1 MSGGSCPAAR
11 ARCGCP
17 AVSCSCPRSKCGGT
31 SMSERFAFAGRKVGV
46 FLGGVS
52 AEREV
57 SLRTGAAAA
66 AALRRLG
73 CDVRE
78 IDIREDWLGAV
89 RDAGVDVA
97 FLALHGR
104 FGEDGC
110 IQAACELARLPYTGS
125 GVAASAGVP
134 CAPDAVYEGADRSAA
149 KPPDFGFPLVVKPD
163 REGST
168 VGISIVR
175 GPDQWEAA
183 LAEAAKHDSRI
194 LAEGFIPGREIT
206 VGILNGK
213 VLPAIEIVP
222 KSGFYDYQSK
232 YTAGRT
238 EYVIPVPM
246 DRDIL
251 LRAAEYTRRAARA
264 MGLRGAARLDY
275 RVDPAGN
282 VIFLEANTIPGMTET
297 SLLPKA
303 AKFDGMSFDDLVAG
317 ILSDAGLGK

>member
-1 MSGGSCPAAR
+1 MTD
-11 ARCGCP
+11 
-17 AVSCSCPRSKCGGT
+17 RS
-31 SMSERFAFAGRKVGV
+31 AFSGRKVGV

-78 IDIREDWLGAV
+78 IDIREDWLGTV
-89 RDAGVDVA
+89 RDANVDVA

-125 GVAASAGVP
+125 GVAASAVAMSKLLGKRMAASAGVP
-134 CAPDAVYEGADRSAA
+134 CAPDAVYEGADLSGAR
-149 KPPDFGFPLVVKPD
+149 PPDFGFPLVVKPD

-168 VGISIVR
+168 VGITIVR
-175 GPDQWEAA
+175 DPSLWEAA
-183 LAEAAKHDSRI
+183 LAEASRHDRRI
-194 LAEGFIPGREIT
+194 LVEGFVPGREIT

-213 VLPAIEIVP
+213 VLPSIEIVP
-222 KSGFYDYQSK
+222 KSGFYDYRSK
-232 YTAGRT
+232 YTAGQT

-251 LRAAEYTRRAARA
+251 LRAAEYTRRAAGA

-282 VIFLEANTIPGMTET
+282 LFFLEANTIPGMTET

-303 AKFDGMSFDDLVAG
+303 AKFDGLSFDDLVAE
-317 ILSDAGLGK
+317 ILSDAGLEK

>member
-1 MSGGSCPAAR
+1 MTD
-11 ARCGCP
+11 
-17 AVSCSCPRSKCGGT
+17 RS
-31 SMSERFAFAGRKVGV
+31 AFPGRKVGV

-78 IDIREDWLGAV
+78 IDIREDWLGTV
-89 RDAGVDVA
+89 RDANVDVA

-125 GVAASAGVP
+125 GVAASAIAMSKLLGKRMAASAGVP
-134 CAPDAVYEGADRSAA
+134 CAPDAVFEGADLPGA

-168 VGISIVR
+168 VGITIVR
-175 GPDQWEAA
+175 DPSLWEAA
-183 LAEAAKHDSRI
+183 LSEASRHDRRV
-194 LAEGFIPGREIT
+194 LVEGFVPGREIT

-213 VLPAIEIVP
+213 VLPSIEIVP
-222 KSGFYDYQSK
+222 KSGVYDYRSK
-232 YTAGRT
+232 YTAGQT

-251 LRAAEYTRRAARA
+251 LRAAEYTRRAAGA

-282 VIFLEANTIPGMTET
+282 VFFLEANTIPGMTET

-303 AKFDGMSFDDLVAG
+303 AKFDGLSFDDLVG
-317 ILSDAGLGK
+317 EILSDAGLEK

>member
-1 MSGGSCPAAR
+1 MTD
-11 ARCGCP
+11 
-17 AVSCSCPRSKCGGT
+17 RS
-31 SMSERFAFAGRKVGV
+31 AFSGRKVGV

-78 IDIREDWLGAV
+78 IDIREDWLGTV
-89 RDAGVDVA
+89 RDANVDVA

-125 GVAASAGVP
+125 GVAASAIAMSKLLGKRMAASAGVP
-134 CAPDAVYEGADRSAA
+134 CAPDVVFEGADLSGA

-175 GPDQWEAA
+175 DPSLWEAA
-183 LAEAAKHDSRI
+183 LSEASRHDRRV
-194 LAEGFIPGREIT
+194 LVEGFIPGREIT

-213 VLPAIEIVP
+213 VLPSIEIVP
-222 KSGFYDYQSK
+222 KSGFYDYRSK
-232 YTAGRT
+232 YTAGQT

-251 LRAAEYTRRAARA
+251 LRASEYTRRAARV

-282 VIFLEANTIPGMTET
+282 VFFLEANTIPGMTET

-303 AKFDGMSFDDLVAG
+303 AKFDGLSFDDLVAE
-317 ILSDAGLGK
+317 ILSDAGLEK

>member
-1 MSGGSCPAAR
+1 MSDRGR
-11 ARCGCP
+11 
-17 AVSCSCPRSKCGGT
+17 
-31 SMSERFAFAGRKVGV
+31 FAGRTVGV

-52 AEREV
+52 AERDV

-66 AALRRLG
+66 AALRRKG
-73 CDVRE
+73 YAVRE
-78 IDIREDWLGAV
+78 IDIREDWLGTV
-89 RDAGVDVA
+89 RGSGVDVA

-104 FGEDGC
+104 YGEDGC

-125 GVAASAGVP
+125 GVAASAIAMSKLLGKRMAASEGVP
-134 CAPDAVYEGADRSAA
+134 CAPDAVFEGPALSGAR
-149 KPPDFGFPLVVKPD
+149 PPAFGFPLVVKPD

-168 VGISIVR
+168 VGITIVR
-175 GPDQWEAA
+175 EPGQWEAA
-183 LAEAAKHDSRI
+183 LAEAARHDARV
-194 LAEGFIPGREIT
+194 LVEGYVPGREIT
-206 VGILNGK
+206 VGIVNGR

-222 KSGFYDYQSK
+222 KSGFYDYHSK
-232 YTAGRT
+232 YTAGQT

-251 LRAAEYTRRAARA
+251 LRAAEYTRRASHA

-282 VIFLEANTIPGMTET
+282 VFFLEANTIPGMTET

-303 AKFDGMSFDDLVAG
+303 AKFDGLPFDDLVEE
-317 ILSDAGLGK
+317 ILSDAGLSK